1 MPGGIPTVSKKTLEE
16 HPVWG
21 EMAAVKRGQTRFI
34 DGDLVSR
41 PGPRIV
47 QGLGEVAKIIHS
59 EQFE

>member
-1 MPGGIPTVSKKTLEE
+1 MPGDIPTVSIEGLEG

-21 EMAAVKRGQTRFI
+21 EITAVKQGKARFI

-47 QGLGEVAKIIHS
+47 QGLEEMLKIIHP
-59 EQFE
+59 ELLE